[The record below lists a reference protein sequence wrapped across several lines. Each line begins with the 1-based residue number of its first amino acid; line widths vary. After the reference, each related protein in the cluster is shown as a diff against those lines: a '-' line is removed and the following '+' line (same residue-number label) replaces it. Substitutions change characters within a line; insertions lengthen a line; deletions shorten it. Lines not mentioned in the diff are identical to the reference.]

1 MATTTTTTPPGT
13 TGSGTVQRT
22 SGGLL
27 VNVSKKFTL
36 VWNDFLKAFF
46 VAALTTP
53 ITELLTGLQ
62 SGNFKPNWVALGS
75 VAVSSGAAYLLKNV
89 FSTSVTVVP
98 PTPANTAAAN
108 LTPVAK

>member
-1 MATTTTTTPPGT
+1 MSTTTST
-13 TGSGTVQRT
+13 TGSGTVQKT

-53 ITELLTGLQ
+53 LTELLTSVQ
-62 SGNFKPNWVALGS
+62 SGNLKPNWVALGT
-75 VAVSSGAAYLLKNV
+75 VAITSGASYLLKNF
-89 FSTSVTVVP
+89 FSTTATVVP
-98 PTPANTAAAN
+98 PTPANVAAA
-108 LTPVAK
+108 K